1 MKCQS
6 CSTDNREGRKFCS
19 GCGGRLAITCASCG
33 AFNEVGESFCGECGA
48 KVGVPTLAPSA
59 PPPRETPKHLADK
72 IRQSKSAVEG
82 ERKQVTVLFADVK
95 GSMDGK
101 AGEQTAG
108 EALATAAELIER
120 TGSKSL
126 APHLLEWRA
135 EHAAVLGDETA
146 RKSLLNQAIEEY
158 DSIGAPLQAERLRRE
173 IGS

>member
-1 MKCQS
+1 MWRVR
-6 CSTDNREGRKFCS
+6 REGRRTNARAVCS
-19 GCGGRLAITCASCG
+19 PAPRNPQTPGRQD
-33 AFNEVGESFCGECGA
+33 
-48 KVGVPTLAPSA
+48 PSV
-59 PPPRETPKHLADK
+59 E
-72 IRQSKSAVEG
+72 IGVEG

-120 TGSKSL
+120 TCSKSL